1 MIQLACHA
9 PHVTLRI
16 QRFHG
21 RDQFGILIRL
31 EALVVRD
38 LRIYAESLDG
48 DVYHYR
54 DNLDNECD
62 IVIYLRDGRYA
73 LLEVKLGGKKLIDEG
88 VSTLNKVLRRIDTDK
103 MGEPAF
109 MAIVTGTDRYAYRR
123 DDGIFIIPLGA
134 LKN

>member
-1 MIQLACHA
+1 M
-9 PHVTLRI
+9 
-16 QRFHG
+16 
-21 RDQFGILIRL
+21 
-31 EALVVRD
+31 
-38 LRIYAESLDG
+38 
-48 DVYHYR
+48 YHYR

-62 IVIYLRDGRYA
+62 IVIHLRDGRYA
-73 LLEVKLGGKKLIDEG
+73 LLEVKLGGKELIDEG

>member
-1 MIQLACHA
+1 MSDCFFYKYRIVFTWKKRAAFRDRKIQLACHA

-62 IVIYLRDGRYA
+62 IVIHLRDGRYA
-73 LLEVKLGGKKLIDEG
+73 LLEVKREFNNG
-88 VSTLNKVLRRIDTDK
+88 VN
-103 MGEPAF
+103 F
-109 MAIVTGTDRYAYRR
+109 
-123 DDGIFIIPLGA
+123 
-134 LKN
+134 